1 MKCVQNKDTGEVR
14 RVSDLTAMKLVINE
28 PWRYVRKD
36 VWKAQRAG
44 AMSELTNE
52 GISNLKS
59 CRRRL

>member
-14 RVSDLTAMKLVINE
+14 RVSDLTATKLVINE

-44 AMSELTNE
+44 ARAKRPNE
-52 GISNLKS
+52 CTSDTS
-59 CRRRL
+59 R

>member
-14 RVSDLTAMKLVINE
+14 RVSDLTATKLVINE

-44 AMSELTNE
+44 ASAKRPNE
-52 GISNLKS
+52 
-59 CRRRL
+59 

>member
-44 AMSELTNE
+44 AKSELTNE
-52 GISNLKS
+52 
-59 CRRRL
+59 